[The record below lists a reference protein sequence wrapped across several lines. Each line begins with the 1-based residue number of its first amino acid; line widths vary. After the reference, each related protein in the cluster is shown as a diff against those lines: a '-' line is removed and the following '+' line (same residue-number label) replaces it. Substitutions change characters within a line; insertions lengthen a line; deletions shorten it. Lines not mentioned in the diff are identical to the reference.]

1 MSQIEINNLLD
12 GKRLCNTLASIL
24 VNKFEEVTPG
34 CKTELTVF
42 NHRSFFIV
50 NGFTT
55 SKQTVNILESFRN
68 YLSEFKDSR
77 YETVKVI
84 DIINFVDVL
93 KTNPI
98 NLNFTFD
105 KLSKKVEKSLLGFVN
120 NFFDSGVKINL
131 KFDYDNKII
140 LFNSD
145 SDNNVLS
152 NVLRLNYPNY
162 KLIEFNFENLDYHS
176 ERKYGLSNGIEKY
189 YSFLGDYIS
198 NHIFAKSLSD
208 NLSFSIYSDEL
219 YSNIDSE
226 NIIFKINND
235 NHVVKTEWM
244 ESMILDIFPFD
255 EKSLSDTFGN
265 KNIEEK
271 IEELDLL
278 NEIILF

>member
-12 GKRLCNTLASIL
+12 GKRLCNTLANIL

-84 DIINFVDVL
+84 DIINFVGVL

-98 NLNFTFD
+98 NFNFTFN
-105 KLSKKVEKSLLGFVN
+105 KLSKKVEKSLLEFVD
-120 NFFDSGVKINL
+120 NFFDNGVKINL

-162 KLIEFNFENLDYHS
+162 KLIEFNFENLEYQS
-176 ERKYGLSNGIEKY
+176 ERKYGLSNGIEK
-189 YSFLGDYIS
+189 LNS
-198 NHIFAKSLSD
+198 NCLSPYLTL
-208 NLSFSIYSDEL
+208 LSFFKPLSI
-219 YSNIDSE
+219 N
-226 NIIFKINND
+226 K
-235 NHVVKTEWM
+235 EWP
-244 ESMILDIFPFD
+244 E
-255 EKSLSDTFGN
+255 
-265 KNIEEK
+265 
-271 IEELDLL
+271 
-278 NEIILF
+278 